1 LRGKKVESWVISLII
16 AFAGVLATFAVTKN
30 KVENNDKQIEA
41 IFKILKSLGEKVDTH
56 SESLSEYKVEIK
68 STVSM
73 KEVRAEFVSKEL
85 FKHIDEKFDK
95 LENGIEKILN
105 KLGKA

>member
-1 LRGKKVESWVISLII
+1 MESWVISLII

-85 FKHIDEKFDK
+85 FKQMEKHIDEKFDK

>member
-1 LRGKKVESWVISLII
+1 MESWMISIVIASVGVISS
-16 AFAGVLATFAVTKN
+16 FAITKN

-41 IFKILKSLGEKVDTH
+41 VFKILKGLGEKVDMH
-56 SESLSEYKVEIK
+56 SESLSEHKVEIK

-85 FKHIDEKFDK
+85 FKQMEKHIDKKFDK
-95 LENGIEKILN
+95 LESGIEKILN
-105 KLGKA
+105 KLAKE